1 MKLLARV
8 FVTAC
13 VALIAACSTPDAP
26 NASTSSAQPVGAV
39 IVKPKTPVANDA
51 ALVTAVQQKLKRPER
66 VSFLRPMSGGAYV
79 FNVVSPATATA
90 TDIPTVITDLIATG
104 LFEYVEVDQIVTI
117 QK

>member
-13 VALIAACSTPDAP
+13 VALSSACSTPAAP
-26 NASTSSAQPVGAV
+26 NASASPSQPVGAV
-39 IVKPKTPVANDA
+39 IVKPKAAVANDA
-51 ALVTAVQQKLKRPER
+51 TLVAVVRHNLKQPER

-79 FNVVSPATATA
+79 FNVVAPATAN
-90 TDIPTVITDLIATG
+90 DIPAVINDLIETG
-104 LFEYVEVDQIVTI
+104 LFEYVEADQVVTI